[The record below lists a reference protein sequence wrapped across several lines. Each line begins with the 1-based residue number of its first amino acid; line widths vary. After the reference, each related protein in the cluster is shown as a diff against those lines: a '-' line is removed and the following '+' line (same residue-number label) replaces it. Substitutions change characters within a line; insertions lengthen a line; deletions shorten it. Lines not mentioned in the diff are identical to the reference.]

1 MYLIVWS
8 LVQGKLMRF
17 QLQQRFW
24 PLLSFARLP
33 RLELFGESP
42 GAVHDLSPRW
52 SSVTESQCSALDLAL
67 YLLHQADISQAE
79 LAPFSQR

>member
-8 LVQGKLMRF
+8 LVWGKLMRF

-24 PLLSFARLP
+24 PLLPFARLP
-33 RLELFGESP
+33 LLELFGQSH

-52 SSVTESQCSALDLAL
+52 SSVTESQCSALNLAL
-67 YLLHQADISQAE
+67 YLLHQVGIGQAE